1 MESEKEGGSVMR
13 RAVIFDMDGVIT
25 DTEKYYVEAMIMHLK
40 ECGHDVTPEDL
51 SDLYGST
58 MMDIWGK
65 LIRRY
70 GLEENL
76 KKHVDRVHELRDHL
90 IRTKGLWPMPGVVEL
105 IRELDDAGVL
115 LAVASSAPI
124 ETIRHNMEVLEIVE
138 CFDALVSGLEC
149 EHGKPA
155 PDIFLLAAERLGA
168 EPKECAV
175 IEDSGN
181 GVKAAK
187 AAGMYCHAY
196 VPPQACRQDVS
207 AADDEWESFVGLTL
221 EDV

>member
-1 MESEKEGGSVMR
+1 MEGVRMMR

-40 ECGHDVTPEDL
+40 ECGHDVAPEDL

-58 MMDIWGK
+58 MMYIWGK

-70 GLEENL
+70 GLEQDL

-105 IRELDDAGVL
+105 IRGLDDAGVL

-124 ETIRHNMEVLEIVE
+124 ETIRHNMEILKISE
-138 CFDALVSGLEC
+138 CFDVMVSGLEC

-155 PDIFLLAAERLGA
+155 PDIFLLAAEKLGVLP
-168 EPKECAV
+168 EESVV

-196 VPPQACRQDVS
+196 VPPQAYRQDVS
-207 AADDEWESFVGLTL
+207 AADDEWESFVGLTV